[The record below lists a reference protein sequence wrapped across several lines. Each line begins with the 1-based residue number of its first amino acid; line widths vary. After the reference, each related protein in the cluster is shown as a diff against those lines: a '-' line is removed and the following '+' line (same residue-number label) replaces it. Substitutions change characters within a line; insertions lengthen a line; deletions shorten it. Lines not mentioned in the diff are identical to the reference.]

1 MIVNFH
7 RIAKTNLVLSDGL
20 RIPAGTH
27 ICFPSGPFSRDNS
40 IVASADKFAGFRW
53 SDGRTHKSMTSIGID
68 NMHFGFGRQA
78 CPGRAFAV
86 IMMKMILSRLITEYE
101 MQFKDGT
108 MERPANLVNG
118 EQIFPN
124 LGTKVFLKKIGS
136 A

>member
-1 MIVNFH
+1 
-7 RIAKTNLVLSDGL
+7 
-20 RIPAGTH
+20 
-27 ICFPSGPFSRDNS
+27 
-40 IVASADKFAGFRW
+40 
-53 SDGRTHKSMTSIGID
+53 MTSIGID